1 MHSHKTKAR
10 KHHTHRLLSLSL
22 SLSLS
27 NPFAFST
34 RGNEE
39 NNANMKCSTSGIST
53 VTHLRVEM
61 GKRVLS
67 LLPSVKIKQQNTTK
81 KLSKPIH
88 HIERWAAFIAF

>member
-22 SLSLS
+22 SLSQTLLL
-27 NPFAFST
+27 FST

-88 HIERWAAFIAF
+88 HNERWAAFIAF